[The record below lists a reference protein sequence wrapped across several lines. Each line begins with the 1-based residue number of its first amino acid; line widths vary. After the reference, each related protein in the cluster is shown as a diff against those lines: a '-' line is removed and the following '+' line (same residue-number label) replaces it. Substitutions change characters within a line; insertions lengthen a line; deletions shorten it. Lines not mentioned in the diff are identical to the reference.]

1 MKKKLLWSI
10 PAVVLVLAAIACFL
24 LWNGVVLLN
33 NPSRE
38 EYPIRGVDVSHY
50 QGIINWQVLADQDI
64 QFAFIKATE
73 GSTYVDPRFAENWAQ
88 AQRCGLR
95 VGAYHFFS
103 FDSSGA
109 AQAENFISRVKAWDT
124 MLPPVVDLE
133 FYGDKEKNPLS
144 PAAVRPQLDILLRRL
159 EEVYG
164 KKPVLY
170 VTEAAYEM
178 YVAGGYGDYDIW
190 IRNVVTEPH
199 LVDGRAWTFWQYTNR
214 ETLPGYEGQ
223 ERFIDMNVFYGDA
236 EVFESYGKQ

>member
-1 MKKKLLWSI
+1 MKKKILWSV
-10 PAVVLVLAAIACFL
+10 PVAVLVLAAIAFLL
-24 LWNGVVLLN
+24 LWNGAILLN

-50 QGIINWQVLADQDI
+50 QGVINWQVLADQDI

-88 AQRCGLR
+88 AQRSGLR

-103 FDSSGA
+103 FDTSGA

-133 FYGDKEKNPLS
+133 FYGDKEKNP
-144 PAAVRPQLDILLRRL
+144 PRREAVRAQLNILLRRL
-159 EEVYG
+159 EEFYG
-164 KKPVLY
+164 KKPILY
-170 VTEAAYEM
+170 VTEATYEM
-178 YVAGGYGDYDIW
+178 YIAGGYGDYDIW
-190 IRNVVTEPH
+190 FRNVVAEPH
-199 LVDGRAWTFWQYTNR
+199 LADGRAWTFWQYTNR

-236 EVFESYGKQ
+236 EAFENYGK